1 MANPYFKFK
10 QFTVYHDKCAMKV
23 GTDGVL
29 IGAWADVSR
38 AEKILDVGTG
48 SGLIALMIAQRCD
61 ASVLG
66 IDIDEDAVIQ
76 ARENVMASQ
85 WSGQITIARQDV
97 RVMANECDTKF
108 DVILSNPPYF
118 AEDVKCPEAQ
128 RNTARHTDE
137 LDFHSLLQA
146 VSVLLTDDGTFSV
159 VLPAN
164 AASDFIALATKF
176 KLFLSKQ
183 TWVYTKPNMPA
194 KRVLMAFSKD
204 KSTETQVGHLTIETA
219 PKVYTPE
226 FAALM
231 KDFYLFIS

>member
-48 SGLIALMIAQRCD
+48 SGLIALMI
-61 ASVLG
+61 
-66 IDIDEDAVIQ
+66 
-76 ARENVMASQ
+76 
-85 WSGQITIARQDV
+85 
-97 RVMANECDTKF
+97 

-194 KRVLMAFSKD
+194 KRVLMAFSRD

-226 FAALM
+226 FTALM

>member
-137 LDFHSLLQA
+137 LEIGRAH
-146 VSVLLTDDGTFSV
+146 V
-159 VLPAN
+159 
-164 AASDFIALATKF
+164 
-176 KLFLSKQ
+176 
-183 TWVYTKPNMPA
+183 
-194 KRVLMAFSKD
+194 
-204 KSTETQVGHLTIETA
+204 
-219 PKVYTPE
+219 
-226 FAALM
+226 
-231 KDFYLFIS
+231 

>member
-85 WSGQITIARQDV
+85 CPAR
-97 RVMANECDTKF
+97 RTG
-108 DVILSNPPYF
+108 
-118 AEDVKCPEAQ
+118 
-128 RNTARHTDE
+128 
-137 LDFHSLLQA
+137 
-146 VSVLLTDDGTFSV
+146 DG
-159 VLPAN
+159 
-164 AASDFIALATKF
+164 
-176 KLFLSKQ
+176 
-183 TWVYTKPNMPA
+183 
-194 KRVLMAFSKD
+194 KRVR
-204 KSTETQVGHLTIETA
+204 H
-219 PKVYTPE
+219 KV
-226 FAALM
+226 
-231 KDFYLFIS
+231 

>member
-146 VSVLLTDDGTFSV
+146 VDTAVEMNKEGDHGLPVPNYVDENVSTKV
-159 VLPAN
+159 V
-164 AASDFIALATKF
+164 
-176 KLFLSKQ
+176 KLIQS
-183 TWVYTKPNMPA
+183 YTGL
-194 KRVLMAFSKD
+194 VD
-204 KSTETQVGHLTIETA
+204 KMVWR
-219 PKVYTPE
+219 KY
-226 FAALM
+226 
-231 KDFYLFIS
+231 

>member
-29 IGAWADVSR
+29 IGAWTDVSR
-38 AEKILDVGTG
+38 AERVLDIGTG
-48 SGLIALMIAQRCD
+48 SGLIALMIAQRC
-61 ASVLG
+61 AAFVMG
-66 IDIDEDAVIQ
+66 IDIDEDAVAQ
-76 ARENVMASQ
+76 ARENVMASP
-85 WSGQITIARQDV
+85 WSERITIARQDA
-97 RVMANECDTKF
+97 RVMASECGGKF

-137 LDFHSLLQA
+137 LNFHSLLQA
-146 VSVLLTDDGTFSV
+146 VSALLTDDGAFSV
-159 VLPAN
+159 VLPAGV
-164 AASDFIALATKF
+164 APDFIALAVKF
-176 KLFLSKQ
+176 GLFLNRQ
-183 TWVYTKPNMPA
+183 TWVHTKPDMPA
-194 KRVLMAFSKD
+194 KRVLMAFTKN
-204 KSTETQVGHLTIETA
+204 KAAQTQVEHLTIETA

-226 FAALM
+226 FRTLM

>member
-10 QFTVYHDKCAMKV
+10 QFTVYHDKCALKV

-38 AEKILDVGTG
+38 ADKILDVGTG

-85 WSGQITIARQDV
+85 WSGP
-97 RVMANECDTKF
+97 NECDTKF

-146 VSVLLTDDGTFSV
+146 VSVLLADDGTFSV

-226 FAALM
+226 FTALM